1 VSEAGRSARFTAL
14 IGEATATVEVQP
26 LADGRFRVTID
37 GRERLV
43 DSRPTAPGSWSLL
56 IDHATAD
63 VSVTWRGDEYTVATG
78 GRAHRLRLMDERAR
92 RRHERGGGA
101 DGGNDVRAQMPG
113 KVVAV
118 LVAAGA
124 TVERGQG
131 LLVIEAMKMEN
142 EIAAPRAGTVA
153 ELRVQPGQAVESGE
167 LLVRIA

>member
-1 VSEAGRSARFTAL
+1 VSDAGRTTRFTAL
-14 IGEATATVEVQP
+14 VGEDTCTVEVQP
-26 LADGRFRVTID
+26 LADGRFRVTVD
-37 GRERLV
+37 GRERIV
-43 DSRPTAPGSWSLL
+43 DSRPTGTGSFSLL
-56 IDHATAD
+56 IDHAAAE

-78 GRAHRLRLMDERAR
+78 GRAHRVRLMDERAR
-92 RRHERGGGA
+92 RRHERRGGA
-101 DGGNDVRAQMPG
+101 DGGNEVRAQMPG

-142 EIAAPRAGTVA
+142 EISAPRSGTIA

-167 LLVRIA
+167 LLVRIE